1 MKLDYYLARLPIAA
15 NQIVVG
21 TIMMRSTRQSKRPRP
36 TDSNEEASSIEQNKA
51 KKLSTRVSS
60 RNLNNCIEFG
70 IPESLC
76 CSSCQK
82 YFEIDARK
90 RKNRQ
95 EYTHHS
101 FQCWKPYKDNAQCL
115 KKPRNKV
122 WLQKLDAWFASRNIN
137 RISSFVAEEKIG
149 PGGPTVLAAT
159 TSVDKE
165 VTIVDDTTNNLTSF
179 LEETTNS
186 GCPPPINMPDP
197 LLVVDYN
204 PPQQES
210 EPAQQQPQ
218 QKPNKS
224 IAIEDKTVQVQGKDH
239 IIRDV
244 PKTHVVIHRN
254 YLKKL
259 KNKESQIDELHQSV
273 RKKKYTGTPLSKR
286 LLASALASVPGL
298 SLTGA
303 ELVIPLVVAAFL
315 ADSHLIDVK
324 IDFKLF
330 SKSFAS
336 ARNLRDTLI

>member
-1 MKLDYYLARLPIAA
+1 
-15 NQIVVG
+15 
-21 TIMMRSTRQSKRPRP
+21 MMRCTRQSKHPRP

-76 CSSCQK
+76 CSSCHK
-82 YFEIDARK
+82 CFEIDARK

-179 LEETTNS
+179 LEETNNS
-186 GCPPPINMPDP
+186 GCPPPTNMPDP
-197 LLVVDYN
+197 LLVVGYN

-210 EPAQQQPQ
+210 KPAQQQPQ

-224 IAIEDKTVQVQGKDH
+224 IAIEDKTVQVQGTDH
-239 IIRDV
+239 IIQDV
-244 PKTHVVIHRN
+244 PKTHVVIYHS

-259 KNKESQIDELHQSV
+259 QNKASQVDELNQSV
-273 RKKKYTGTPLSKR
+273 RKKKYTGTPLAKR
-286 LLASALASVPGL
+286 LPASALASVPGL
-298 SLTGA
+298 SLSGA
-303 ELVIPLVVAAFL
+303 GLVIPLVVAAFL
-315 ADSHLIDVK
+315 ADSHLIDDNL
-324 IDFKLF
+324 DFNLF

-336 ARNLRDTLI
+336 SHNLRDILISFAVDSLIEVSN

>member
-1 MKLDYYLARLPIAA
+1 
-15 NQIVVG
+15 
-21 TIMMRSTRQSKRPRP
+21 MMRSTRQSKRPRP
-36 TDSNEEASSIEQNKA
+36 TDSNQEASSIEQNKA
-51 KKLSTRVSS
+51 KKLSTRVSN

-76 CSSCQK
+76 CNSCQK

-90 RKNRQ
+90 RKKRQ

-115 KKPRNKV
+115 KKPCNKV

-137 RISSFVAEEKIG
+137 RISSFVAEKKIG
-149 PGGPTVLAAT
+149 PGGPTILAAT

-218 QKPNKS
+218 QKPKKS
-224 IAIEDKTVQVQGKDH
+224 IAIEDKTVQVQGKVH
-239 IIRDV
+239 IIWDV

-273 RKKKYTGTPLSKR
+273 RKKKYTGTLLSKR

-315 ADSHLIDVK
+315 ADSHLIDDK
-324 IDFKLF
+324 IDL
-330 SKSFAS
+330 
-336 ARNLRDTLI
+336 